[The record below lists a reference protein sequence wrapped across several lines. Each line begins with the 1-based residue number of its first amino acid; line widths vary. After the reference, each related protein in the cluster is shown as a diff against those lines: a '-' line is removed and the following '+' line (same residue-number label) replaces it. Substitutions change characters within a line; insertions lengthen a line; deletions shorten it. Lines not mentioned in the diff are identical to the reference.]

1 MQASD
6 KSDHDLACQT
16 LLFYETNAQLY
27 AEQTRGIDLSHLYEP
42 FLTAVTKGGKILDI
56 GCGAGRDLK
65 RFAEEGFEAVGIDPS
80 EKLAA
85 MAIEFS
91 GCKVLV
97 SEVQDLNFVE
107 EFDGAWACASLI
119 HLPRRQLS
127 GALEKIFSALKPR
140 GVLLVSMQM
149 GSGEAV
155 TNDGRFFTRYS
166 SQELSDATER
176 SQFELINVWITP
188 DSLPGRDSITWIN
201 VIARKP
207 FKD

>member
-1 MQASD
+1 MQAPD

-27 AEQTRGIDLSHLYEP
+27 AEHTRGIDLAHLYEP
-42 FLTAVTKGGKILDI
+42 FLTAVGKGGKILDI

-65 RFAEEGFEAVGIDPS
+65 HFAQEGFEAIGIDPS

-85 MAIEFS
+85 LAIEFS

-97 SEVQDLNFVE
+97 TEVQDLSFVE

-119 HLPRRQLS
+119 HLPRHQLS
-127 GALEKIFSALKPR
+127 DALEKIFFALKSR

-149 GSGEAV
+149 GSGEVV
-155 TNDGRFFTRYS
+155 TADGRFFTRYT
-166 SQELSDATER
+166 SQEVSSAIEQ
-176 SQFELINVWITP
+176 SQFELINVWVTP

-201 VIARKP
+201 VIAKKLP
-207 FKD
+207 IG